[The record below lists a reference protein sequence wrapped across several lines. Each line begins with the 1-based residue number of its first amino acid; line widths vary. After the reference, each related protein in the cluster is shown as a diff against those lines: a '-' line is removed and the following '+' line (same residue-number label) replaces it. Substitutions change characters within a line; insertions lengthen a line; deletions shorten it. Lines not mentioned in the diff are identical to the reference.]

1 MDMNV
6 YAVFIHFLG
15 DAISSVFVLIAGA
28 LIQFYSGSDWVLYI
42 DPISSLLIV
51 GIILYT
57 TFPLVKRCSMILL
70 QSAPT
75 DINVSNMQI
84 DVMKIEGV
92 FSVHDF
98 HIWQLIDG
106 MIIASVHVN
115 IEEGA
120 DFMHILTEIKRIM
133 HDNGIHS
140 TTIQPEFVPRAVTK
154 PGEFCEQNCVKDCE
168 EDWCCKQPATQR
180 QTQRQTLEIEYSNST
195 DL

>member
-154 PGEFCEQNCVKDCE
+154 TGEFCEQNCVKDCE
-168 EDWCCKQPATQR
+168 EDWCCKQPATQK
-180 QTQRQTLEIEYSNST
+180 QTLEIEYSNAT

>member
-1 MDMNV
+1 MNV

-28 LIQFYSGSDWVLYI
+28 LIQFYAGNTWVLYI
-42 DPISSLLIV
+42 DPISSLFIV

-75 DINVSNMQI
+75 DINVTNMEL
-84 DVMKIEGV
+84 DVTKIAGV
-92 FSVHDF
+92 VSVHDL
-98 HIWQLIDG
+98 HIWQLVDG

-115 IEEGA
+115 IEEGT

-133 HDNGIHS
+133 HDAGIHS
-140 TTIQPEFVPRAVTK
+140 TTIQPEFIPRIIVYYLVYR
-154 PGEFCEQNCVKDCE
+154 PYYI
-168 EDWCCKQPATQR
+168 CKMQF
-180 QTQRQTLEIEYSNST
+180 
-195 DL
+195 